1 MIDGDGLPKSLIIE
15 RDDLISD
22 TLSQGFFD
30 EFDLLV
36 PIFAIFWPFFAIFGQ
51 CK

>member
-22 TLSQGFFD
+22 TLSQGFFG
-30 EFDLLV
+30 EFDHLI
-36 PIFAIFWPFFAIFGQ
+36 PIFSIFLAIFCDFWPM
-51 CK
+51 